1 MKRSRFGQ
9 PEWASEEEGRLAK
22 DWVNSDSDLS
32 ITEYIWEHASERLRN
47 EYKRQEKA
55 YQGMRFGS
63 EVLPDGDIVVYN

>member
-22 DWVNSDSDLS
+22 EWVNSDSSLS
-32 ITEYIWEHASERLRN
+32 ITDYIWRHASDRLRN
-47 EYKRQEKA
+47 EYNRQEKA
-55 YQGMRFGS
+55 YKGMRFGS